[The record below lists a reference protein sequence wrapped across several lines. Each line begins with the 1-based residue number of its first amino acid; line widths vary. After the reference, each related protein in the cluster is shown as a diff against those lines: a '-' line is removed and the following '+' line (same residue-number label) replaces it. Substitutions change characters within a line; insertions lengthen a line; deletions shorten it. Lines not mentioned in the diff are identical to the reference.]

1 MNPVTDPTNA
11 MLTEL
16 AEGRLA
22 PDARRELAQR
32 ALRDPQL
39 AAGLKLAMRLADG
52 GAEFARDWVAVAAR
66 SDASARSEWWRPLA
80 GVSASLAIIAAVLAM
95 PRLPTHEESS
105 AMQVAAVSQPLPD
118 RIGNMSFEAPELFG
132 GSFEAD

>member
-1 MNPVTDPTNA
+1 MNPATDPTNA
-11 MLTEL
+11 LLTEL

-22 PDARRELAQR
+22 PAARRELAQR

-39 AAGLKLAMRLADG
+39 ASGLKLALRLADG
-52 GAEFARDWVAVAAR
+52 GAEMARDWVAIAAR
-66 SDASARSEWWRPLA
+66 PASPARAEWWRPLA

-95 PRLPTHEESS
+95 PRLPSNDESAS
-105 AMQVAAVSQPLPD
+105 MHVAGVSQPLPD